1 MAQKSRKSGMKR
13 SQHMQA
19 KILDT
24 ITAADA
30 LTILRHLAEQDE
42 KMAQRIADVAM
53 ECLCNVDPDVE
64 GIARDV
70 QSELE
75 SLDVEDVWDRCG
87 TKRDGYVD
95 SGEAAWEMF
104 EEALQP
110 FREEME
116 RYMQLSMRREA
127 KLYCMGILKGL
138 YVFEKESET
147 EYKDWA
153 VDAPCEYFGR
163 LRQEWQEWNK
173 SQKDLAAMDKF
184 VSQGGRAANQYE
196 LPLELRWSA
205 PDGRESL

>member
-1 MAQKSRKSGMKR
+1 MAKKSRNSGVRR
-13 SQHMQA
+13 SQHMQP

-42 KMAQRIADVAM
+42 KMAERIADVAM
-53 ECLCNVDPDVE
+53 ELLCGTDLDVE
-64 GIARDV
+64 GIAADV

-75 SLDVEDVWDRCG
+75 SLHVEDVWDRSG

-116 RYMQLSMRREA
+116 RYKQLSMRREV

-138 YVFEKESET
+138 YVFKKESKT

-153 VDAPCEYFGR
+153 VDAPWEYFRR
-163 LRQEWQEWNK
+163 LRREWQEWTK

-184 VSQGGRAANQYE
+184 VSQNC
-196 LPLELRWSA
+196 
-205 PDGRESL
+205 PDWA